1 MRVKQK
7 YYKSGNGLYLPY
19 DDLNILREGRNHNFG
34 YRTLGFGS
42 YSRFIGDGVSYRL
55 DGVGDHLTMPDSNDW
70 DWAND
75 FSIDCWIYPDSNA
88 ATDDALWSHAAS
100 GDDRFHCIF
109 KSNVS
114 TNWNI
119 GIRATTG
126 ASGHFELNTTGE
138 PIAEEVWSHVEVT
151 RTGTTIKMF
160 VNGVEEISDSITG
173 TIGNIAAL
181 FEVGEGSNSG
191 ALPLSGYIDEFRIS
205 DTARHTSGFT
215 PEIKQYKSDGNTLAL
230 IHCGEAI
237 VSGTTGSGATFVESS
252 SNGRTVT
259 EVAGAIRETT
269 IIKF

>member
-1 MRVKQK
+1 M
-7 YYKSGNGLYLPY
+7 
-19 DDLNILREGRNHNFG
+19 FG
-34 YRTLGFGS
+34 YRNLGFGG
-42 YSRFIGDGVSYRL
+42 YTSRSPNDGVSYRI

-70 DWAND
+70 DWASD
-75 FSIDCWIYPDSNA
+75 FSIDCWIYPDANT
-88 ATDDALWSHAAS
+88 ATDDAIFSHAAD
-100 GDDRFHCIF
+100 GDNRFHCIF

-119 GIRATTG
+119 GVRATTS
-126 ASGHFELNTTGE
+126 ATGHFENNTTGE
-138 PIAEEVWSHVEVT
+138 PVAEGVWSHIEVT
-151 RTGTTIKMF
+151 RTGTTIKIF
-160 VNGVEEISDSITG
+160 VNGVEEVSASITG

-181 FEVGEGSNSG
+181 FEVGEGSKSG

-215 PEIKQYKSDGNTLAL
+215 PETEQYADDGNTLAL

-259 EVAGAIRETT
+259 EVAGAIREST
-269 IIKF
+269 IVKF